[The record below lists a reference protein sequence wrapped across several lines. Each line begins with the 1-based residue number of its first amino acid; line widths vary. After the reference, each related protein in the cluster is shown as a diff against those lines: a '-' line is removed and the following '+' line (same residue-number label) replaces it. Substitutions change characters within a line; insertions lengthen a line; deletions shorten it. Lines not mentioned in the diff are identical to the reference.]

1 MSNFLFAIDEK
12 AEAVLVSASPKG
24 STKID
29 FIERIGRKDNEVLYQ
44 AVAVLTTMAQASDTD
59 DKIFRAMDKVCQL
72 LYGKQ
77 KSITL

>member
-44 AVAVLTTMAQASDTD
+44 AVAVLTQWPRLRISMTRSSGRWIRFVSCCMVS
-59 DKIFRAMDKVCQL
+59 
-72 LYGKQ
+72 
-77 KSITL
+77 KSP